1 MLATPTILIAED
13 ESAIAEMVA
22 YALRAEGHAAEHV
35 LLGSAVVPRV
45 QAGGID
51 LVVLD
56 VGLPDMTG
64 FDVCRALRAVS
75 DVPVIFLTA
84 RETEIDRVL
93 GLELGADDYVVKPFS
108 PRELVARVRARLRRH
123 APAAQTRWQCIDA
136 FELDREGRRIRY
148 RGQLLDL
155 TRYEYGVLEALLAR
169 PGAVLSRAQLMSR
182 VWADVLDSSDR
193 TVDTHIKTL
202 RAKLRVAGGGVD
214 TDPIRTHRGVGY
226 SLEAGG

>member
-1 MLATPTILIAED
+1 MPSTPTILIAED
-13 ESAIAEMVA
+13 EPAIADTVL

-35 LLGSAVVPRV
+35 LLGGAVVPRV

-56 VGLPDMTG
+56 VGLPDMSG
-64 FDVCRALRAVS
+64 FDVCRALRVVS

-84 RETEIDRVL
+84 RQGELDRVL

-108 PRELVARVRARLRRH
+108 PRELVARVRARLRRKTQ
-123 APAAQTRWQCIDA
+123 AALARWQCIDA
-136 FELDREGRRIRY
+136 FELDRPGRRIRY

-169 PGAVLSRAQLMSR
+169 PGAVLSRAQLMDQ
-182 VWADVLDSSDR
+182 VWADAVDSSDR

-202 RAKLRVAGGGVD
+202 RAKLQAAAGESGG
-214 TDPIRTHRGVGY
+214 DPIRTHRGIGY
-226 SLEAGG
+226 SLDVGG